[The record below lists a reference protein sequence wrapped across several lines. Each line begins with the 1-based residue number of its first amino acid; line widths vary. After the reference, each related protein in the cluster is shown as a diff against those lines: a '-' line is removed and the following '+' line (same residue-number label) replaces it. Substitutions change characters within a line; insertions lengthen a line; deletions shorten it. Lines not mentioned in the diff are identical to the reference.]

1 MGLKMADCC
10 KLFGK
15 DYPEDLDDFIDFFC
29 TQWSQRKNTIKAAL
43 ASGKPSDWLLMCRQ
57 AESPDF
63 IEKEGHPLQQQ
74 CRELLAKDPMKY
86 KKCIH
91 TIRNVARARMREEKK
106 KNHTVPPHQQHT
118 VSPNRTGSLHR
129 TMSPNHTVLSSQDY
143 VLQEDLHV
151 TSPLETWVIVAS
163 DKGVLVFPLQ
173 RNDVQSNAEA
183 TFLSFQ
189 ERICNRLL
197 IAWDHYTLIDHA
209 GNRIES
215 CQSWSRAIAN
225 TPTQRICFHLDSN
238 NTSAVFTA
246 PETSFE
252 AYRHCPNPSTRA
264 SDTLRKRS
272 RSSSVDAPDP
282 RQAYAKRPKIS
293 SDPFDTSSR
302 IPSSSNVGWAPS
314 VATDERVPHPWPSGT
329 STQTPTNSATLPL
342 PNLSTYHLPYH
353 FSPGSAQGVATYPR
367 AESVHNSHTWP
378 QIRHPVSSPSHSN
391 SWQNPIPVD
400 SYH

>member
-183 TFLSFQ
+183 TFLTTIPRLSSQRRKLVLKHTDTVQILQLAHQTPCASVAAVPLSMRPIRAKHTRNDLKFPQILSTQAPGSLPASSVIPKSFKQ
-189 ERICNRLL
+189 LAESHTSRLL
-197 IAWDHYTLIDHA
+197 SLVTYEFQYIKQVAMRNLCFKVCLRIILHPHFFLSSCKGA
-209 GNRIES
+209 ASLQNRD
-215 CQSWSRAIAN
+215 R
-225 TPTQRICFHLDSN
+225 
-238 NTSAVFTA
+238 
-246 PETSFE
+246 
-252 AYRHCPNPSTRA
+252 
-264 SDTLRKRS
+264 LRRS
-272 RSSSVDAPDP
+272 R
-282 RQAYAKRPKIS
+282 IS
-293 SDPFDTSSR
+293 SIQGR
-302 IPSSSNVGWAPS
+302 
-314 VATDERVPHPWPSGT
+314 AT
-329 STQTPTNSATLPL
+329 
-342 PNLSTYHLPYH
+342 
-353 FSPGSAQGVATYPR
+353 
-367 AESVHNSHTWP
+367 
-378 QIRHPVSSPSHSN
+378 
-391 SWQNPIPVD
+391 
-400 SYH
+400 